1 MGSEVS
7 VKKEKKERRSTFDLL
22 KELLDLVLAPVA
34 VYVHLEHMV
43 LRGTVGSALTKEAT
57 WEREGEAEKEREG
70 NLDLDQLELVVF
82 GHSVR
87 GALL

>member
-1 MGSEVS
+1 
-7 VKKEKKERRSTFDLL
+7 
-22 KELLDLVLAPVA
+22 
-34 VYVHLEHMV
+34 MV